1 VGLWSLHLT
10 DRHRSS
16 RLPPQDSPP
25 TPFTAA
31 SPDDARQATTQH
43 TDHAA
48 RRSSGPACAE
58 QLPLTPRESQQLLS
72 LLTTSF
78 RLHLDREHPLH
89 TTEVAHSTVPKA
101 ARHDP
106 GTTISMSSA
115 ALASQHL
122 DAVLSNPLFAMKPAR
137 RRSQS
142 GASRALKDP
151 IGWFLDEITSGS
163 ATLSKLST
171 CLEIIFRSDT
181 AAQPHQG
188 KTPGAII
195 GEWLRSS
202 GLDTSKEFLETC
214 AESKYPLSRLVRL
227 LMADGETRL
236 LWKWFAHISYSGSII
251 RTALRFRKHLLRRMV
266 LVQALHDLPQSL
278 LLFERARN
286 ICEEQQKGFGSLRPA
301 GQELVKA
308 IMSRPNT
315 PISNEIY
322 DTFRE
327 SVTLWCPGSWALA
340 VDAMLWLHHP
350 TGASYMPGLQFIQ
363 DPAGAAKYA
372 DAKPGQRS
380 LVVQLSLGVAR
391 ELLAA
396 ERYED
401 AQAVMAFVKKHFPDL
416 VLSDLPHEQTKFGI
430 HYIKSKRVQ
439 TEKRNLELL
448 DGLLPA

>member
-1 VGLWSLHLT
+1 MPPAAAAGQRALSTLANKLH
-10 DRHRSS
+10 
-16 RLPPQDSPP
+16 P
-25 TPFTAA
+25 
-31 SPDDARQATTQH
+31 
-43 TDHAA
+43 
-48 RRSSGPACAE
+48 

-78 RLHLDREHPLH
+78 RLHLDREHPVH
-89 TTEVAHSTVPKA
+89 TTEVAHPTVPKA

-137 RRSQS
+137 RGSQS
-142 GASRALKDP
+142 GASQALKDP
-151 IGWFLDEITSGS
+151 IGWFLDEITTGG

-171 CLEIIFRSDT
+171 CLYVLFRSDT

-195 GEWLRSS
+195 GGWLRSS
-202 GLDTSKEFLETC
+202 GLDTSKEFLEMC
-214 AESKYPLSRLVRL
+214 VGSKYPLAHLVRL

-236 LWKWFAHISYSGSII
+236 LWKWFARTSYSGSSL
-251 RTALRFRKHLLRRMV
+251 RMAQRFRRHLLMRMV
-266 LVQALHDLPQSL
+266 LVHDLPQSL
-278 LLFERARN
+278 LLFERARD
-286 ICEEQQKGFGSLRPA
+286 ICEEQRKGFESLRSA
-301 GQELVKA
+301 GQKLVEA
-308 IMSRPNT
+308 IMSRPNA

-327 SVTLWCPGSWALA
+327 SVTLWFPSSWALA

-350 TGASYMPGLQFIQ
+350 TRASYTPGLQFIQ

-416 VLSDLPHEQTKFGI
+416 VLSDLSHEQTKLGAQST
-430 HYIKSKRVQ
+430 KSKRAE